1 MTTMPADRTC
11 PECGAAIPPGAT
23 DGLCTQCLF
32 SLGLD
37 LPDTPLP
44 SLSPPDLTPLLAQTT
59 PGLGVKFHYFG
70 DYELLEEI
78 ARGGMGIVFKALQI
92 SLNRLVALKLISTG
106 TLATQELVKRFKA
119 EAEAAAS
126 LSHPNIVPIYEI
138 GEHEGNHYFS
148 MKLVEGGSLAQRLSG
163 SSRRKGTQT
172 AQSESGQGRK
182 GENGPERTSESYSP
196 PFPTAHLPEE
206 KSEPPH
212 VGSYEIKEAAVLLA
226 KVSRAVHY
234 AHQRGV
240 LHRDIK
246 PSNILLDAQGEP
258 HLTDFGLAK
267 LIEKESTLTHTKA
280 VLGTPAYMSPEQAR
294 GETKDVT
301 TAADVYGLGAVLYE
315 ALTGSPPF
323 GGGTSMETMRQV
335 LDQEPRRP
343 SLLNPQ
349 VDRDLETICL
359 KCLEKDPRRRY
370 ASAETFADDLDRR
383 IRNEPI
389 QARPSSRSE
398 RLQKWV
404 RRRPAIAGL
413 MGTSLLLLLGLVIG
427 TTIYSLRLKTA
438 KNRLE
443 QNLYTSEMAVAFA
456 AWDRGNV
463 ALPRQILSQQI
474 PSQGRPDLR
483 GFEWHYLNALCRT
496 QELFSFPPG
505 PLPIHGLACSPQGRL
520 VAVGHQDGRVH
531 LLDIV
536 SRREAGWLQPP
547 DWTESAG
554 FRDRDVYSVAFSSDG
569 RRLVATSSGQPR
581 DLHLWNVEN
590 LSYEATLAGHLKTI
604 IGVAFSSDD
613 RWIVSTACDLFNTAK
628 SGEIFIWDAQNR
640 TRVFTLN
647 VPAANTWKPAF
658 SPDSRL
664 LATPHGDGT
673 IILWD
678 LATGQKT
685 KTLGQHQEL
694 VTCVCFAPDGKYL
707 ATASIDRTVRL
718 WDIGSGQQSLVG
730 SHDRPVDCVV
740 FSRDGRWLAS
750 GGSDQTVRLWAFTD
764 LRRPPIIFRG
774 HTGRIWSLD
783 FTPDSETLVS
793 GSFDRTVKLWNVNT
807 RREDFLLGRRPTT
820 LGLRF
825 SPDGELNG
833 RLYLSNRVSNHFLV
847 RSVESRR
854 VLADL
859 PTADAVFSPCGVV
872 AGITGTN
879 SFTVWD
885 TKEFKSLTN
894 VQSAARLLRP
904 LCFSSDGGLLA
915 VSRRDHTVEIRDTVD
930 WRLRDLW
937 TLDGGR
943 PNPSED
949 FAYATHTADIL
960 AFSPDGELLAVACE
974 DNSVRLYAVSLRRQ
988 VRHLRTGLEKPNS
1001 LAWLPHSRTLV
1012 MASGLDS
1019 TVHLWNLARE
1029 EHEVLKSEA
1038 GNVGAIAVSPDG
1050 KTLAVGT
1057 HDGAI
1062 VLWNIPSRHQITT
1075 LKDHFTI
1082 IGRLAFSPN
1091 SRVLVSEAPD
1101 GFRVRHGDG
1110 ADR

>member
-1 MTTMPADRTC
+1 VPIPSSPDIAPLLDQST
-11 PECGAAIPPGAT
+11 AAI
-23 DGLCTQCLF
+23 
-32 SLGLD
+32 
-37 LPDTPLP
+37 
-44 SLSPPDLTPLLAQTT
+44 
-59 PGLGVKFHYFG
+59 GVKFHYFG

-78 ARGGMGIVFKALQI
+78 ARGGMGVVFKARQV
-92 SLNRLVALKLISTG
+92 SLNRLVALKLISAG
-106 TLATQELVKRFKA
+106 TLATPDLVKRFKA

-126 LSHPNIVPIYEI
+126 LAHPNIVPIYEI
-138 GEHEGNHYFS
+138 GEHQGQHYFS
-148 MKLVEGGSLAQRLSG
+148 MGLIEGPNLREALAARSADFQSLVSPISSRQRAGLPERSRSVECPAGWKPATQQTGSTGSLGYNPRQ
-163 SSRRKGTQT
+163 
-172 AQSESGQGRK
+172 
-182 GENGPERTSESYSP
+182 
-196 PFPTAHLPEE
+196 
-206 KSEPPH
+206 
-212 VGSYEIKEAAVLLA
+212 AARLLA
-226 KVSRAVHY
+226 IIARAVHY

-246 PSNILLDAQGEP
+246 PSNILLDAHGEP

-267 LIEKESTLTHTKA
+267 LIEKESTLTRTNA
-280 VLGTPAYMSPEQAR
+280 VLGTPAYMAPEQAR

-315 ALTGSPPF
+315 MLTASPPF
-323 GGGTSMETMRQV
+323 GGGTSMETIRQV

-343 SLLNPQ
+343 ALLNPQ

-359 KCLEKDPRRRY
+359 KCLEKDARRRY
-370 ASAETFADDLDRR
+370 ASAEMLADDLDRR
-383 IRNEPI
+383 VRNEPI
-389 QARPSSRSE
+389 QARPSSKSE

-413 MGTSLLLLLGLVIG
+413 MGTSLVLLLGLVIG

-438 KNRLE
+438 RNRLE
-443 QNLYTSEMAVAFA
+443 QNLYASEMAVAFA

-463 ALPRQILSQQI
+463 TLPRDVLSRQI

-483 GFEWHYLNALCRT
+483 GFEWHYLSALCRT
-496 QELFSFPPG
+496 QELFSFPAG
-505 PLPIHGLACSPQGRL
+505 PLPIYGLACSPKGRL
-520 VAVGHQDGRVH
+520 VAAGQQDGRVR

-536 SRREAGWLQPP
+536 ARREAGWLQPP

-554 FRDRDVYSVAFSSDG
+554 FADRDVYSVAFSSDG
-569 RRLVATSSGQPR
+569 KRLVATSSGQPR
-581 DLHLWNVEN
+581 NLYLWNVEN
-590 LSYEATLAGHLKTI
+590 LSYEGALAGHLRTI
-604 IGVAFSSDD
+604 IGVAFSPDD
-613 RWIVSTACDLFNTAK
+613 RWIVSTACDLFNTTK
-628 SGEIFIWDAQNR
+628 GGEIFIWDAQNR
-640 TRVFTLN
+640 TRAFILN

-678 LATGQKT
+678 LATGEKT

-694 VTCVCFAPDGKYL
+694 VTCVCFSPDGKYL

-718 WDIGSGQQSLVG
+718 WNIASGQQSLVG
-730 SHDRPVDCVV
+730 SHDRSVDCVV
-740 FSRDGRWLAS
+740 FSRDGQWLAS
-750 GGSDQTVRLWAFTD
+750 GGSDQTVRLWTVAD
-764 LRRPPIIFRG
+764 LRRLPIIFRG

-793 GSFDRTVKLWNVNT
+793 GSFDRTVKLWNVDT
-807 RREDFLLGRRPTT
+807 RREGFLLGRRPTT

-825 SPDGELNG
+825 SPDGRLNG

-847 RSVESRR
+847 RSVEPRR

-859 PTADAVFSPCGVV
+859 PAADAVFSPRGVV

-885 TKEFKSLTN
+885 IREFKPLTN
-894 VQSAARLLRP
+894 LQSATRLLRP
-904 LCFSSDGGLLA
+904 LCFSPDGGLLA
-915 VSRRDHTVEIRDTVD
+915 VNRHDHTVEIRDTID

-937 TLDGGR
+937 RLEGGR
-943 PNPSED
+943 ASLSED
-949 FAYATHTADIL
+949 SAYATHTADIM

-974 DNSVRLYAVSLRRQ
+974 DRSVRLYAVSLRRQ
-988 VRHLRTGLEKPNS
+988 LRSLRPGLEKPNN
-1001 LAWLPHSRTLV
+1001 LAWLPRSRTLV
-1012 MASGLDS
+1012 IASSLDS
-1019 TVHLWNLARE
+1019 TVHLWNLDRD

-1062 VLWNIPSRHQITT
+1062 VLWNIASRHQVTT
-1075 LKDHFTI
+1075 LKDHFTNV
-1082 IGRLAFSPN
+1082 GRLAFSPD

-1101 GFRVRHGDG
+1101 GYRVRRGDS
-1110 ADR
+1110 AAE